1 MGADPTTWSTPL
13 TPPPI
18 MVVNRFL
25 GSLAVLAVL
34 ATVAAIVMLV
44 TRRIPA
50 WAADLA
56 LPLAAVIATVTT
68 LGSLYYSEIAGYPPC
83 TLCWYQRIAIYPQV
97 VLLGVAAWRRDVT
110 VWLPSTILATIGI
123 ALSTWHV
130 IIERNPALAG
140 PCDPSN
146 PCTLKWV
153 EEFGVLTIPFMALI
167 AGISFIALTLLA
179 RTAAGAVTS
188 TTDRSI
194 DR

>member
-1 MGADPTTWSTPL
+1 M

-25 GSLAVLAVL
+25 GALTVIACLIAVV
-34 ATVAAIVMLV
+34 AIVMLV
-44 TRRIPA
+44 TRRVPA
-50 WAADLA
+50 WASDLA
-56 LPLAAVIATVTT
+56 LPLAAAIATVTT

-110 VWLPSTILATIGI
+110 VWLPSSILAGIGI
-123 ALSTWHV
+123 VVSIWHV
-130 IIERNPALAG
+130 VIERNPSLAG
-140 PCDPSN
+140 PCDPAN

-153 EEFGVLTIPFMALI
+153 EEFGFLTIPSMALV

-179 RTAAGAVTS
+179 RASSGDVIS
-188 TTDRSI
+188 TTDRST